1 MGPMCGKEKALS
13 MQILGKQLVISPSG
27 ASQASPPYQLVCGD
41 KGTLQTKIEKEFA
54 EWSGV

>member
-1 MGPMCGKEKALS
+1 MGPMCGKEKVLS
-13 MQILGKQLVISPSG
+13 MNILEKQAISPSG

>member
-1 MGPMCGKEKALS
+1 MCGKEKALS
-13 MQILGKQLVISPSG
+13 MQILGKQLAISPSG